1 MKLLCVRCDQK
12 QDVIVL
18 PAGPHLKAI
27 CAKCNS
33 YLKFLSKDEKRKL
46 EEEEDGSI

>member
-1 MKLLCVRCDQK
+1 MQMFCVRCDQK
-12 QDVIVL
+12 QEIIVL

-33 YLKFLSKDEKRKL
+33 YLKFLSKDEKREL
-46 EEEEDGSI
+46 EREEDASI